1 MKKIFTIA
9 AVALTMLFGYDANA
23 QKDDYVIQYDQLTL
37 DASMRRFKKAKW
49 SNQLEILNYLL
60 RKADE
65 AYYNC
70 KNIDDVYDLREHL
83 ILIQK
88 YYDIAK
94 EQKRSNRSIVFES
107 DMRKMDRKISKL
119 EHSIQNK
126 TFIMDNLHQSYS
138 ETNDEQ

>member
-1 MKKIFTIA
+1 MKKFFTIA
-9 AVALTMLFGYDANA
+9 FVALAMVFGYDATA
-23 QKDDYVIQYDQLTL
+23 DKDDYVIQYDQLTL

-70 KNIDDVYDLREHL
+70 KTIDDVYDLREHL

-94 EQKRSNRSIVFES
+94 KKGNSIVFES
-107 DMRKMDRKISKL
+107 DMRKMDRKILKL

-126 TFIMDNLHQSYS
+126 TFIMDGLHQTYS
-138 ETNDEQ
+138 ETNEEQ